1 MNKKIILILFDMK
14 RIALFLSLALMAAAC
29 QELAQDNGKL
39 TIDEA
44 ALTQQFVTEGGVA
57 EVKFTATGDWNVQQ
71 YNTNHYT
78 WASINPTS
86 GEAGENTVYIT
97 VLKNETNDNRDFSFL
112 LNTGADSKEIKVIQ
126 KQKDALTVT
135 ENAFSFDAFGGQF
148 EIEVIANI
156 DYDYIVDE
164 AAAEWIT
171 PVPTKGLESTKVV
184 FNVAMNKNIN
194 DDRAATVTIK
204 SGSFE
209 EVITVDQAKFLP
221 EWSYSATEAWIS
233 KDGGNCEFTF
243 EANQQFEV
251 ITPDV
256 DWVTMTESDRN
267 YHFEIDPS
275 SEYDT
280 RVAYVNLIGDVPGA
294 DSYVV
299 IYQNG
304 HAELA
309 WEKSILNTS
318 AAHTNNMV
326 NLSILGDYIV
336 LGNSS
341 VVTLMSQED
350 GSIITSIDGISYHSL
365 CTDDAGHLVFG
376 TFGDYGGSEI
386 YYATING
393 TEFEVNHLASYD
405 GAIWSRLSNYRAAGD
420 VTKDGV
426 VTALASVSQYWAAW
440 EITDGVV
447 APYKC
452 GQIAPDAGIG
462 TIYYPGYGVVAPM
475 GPRLADGLAY
485 CAYDGVY
492 ALQICTDPEA
502 NTWKQVYKTFSTWA
516 EGGSGVDVAEFN
528 GKKYAA
534 IQSTS
539 FTEGADVGCYLV
551 DITDLDNAKLVYQL
565 NIWEISAIEAYTW
578 YDGGGDCRLHVTED
592 AMYLYA
598 VDGNYNVVTCVKFPK
613 L

>member
-1 MNKKIILILFDMK
+1 MK
-14 RIALFLSLALMAAAC
+14 RTALFVCLASMVMAC
-29 QELAQDNGKL
+29 QELSNDNGKI
-39 TIDEA
+39 TIEEA

-57 EVKFTATGDWNVQQ
+57 EVKFTATSDWNVQQ
-71 YNTNHYT
+71 YNTNHYS
-78 WASINPTS
+78 WASITPTS
-86 GEAGENTVYIT
+86 GGPGENTVYVT
-97 VLKNETNDNRDFSFL
+97 VLKNETNDHRDFSFL
-112 LNTGADSKEIKVIQ
+112 IKTGADSKEVKVFQ

-135 ENAFSFDAFGGQF
+135 DNKFEFDAFGGQF

-156 DYDYIVDE
+156 DYEYEI
-164 AAAEWIT
+164 AENATDWIT
-171 PVPTKGLESTKVV
+171 PVATKGLESTKVI
-184 FNVAMNKNIN
+184 FNVAMNKNIT
-194 DDRAATVTIK
+194 DDRQATVKIK
-204 SGSFE
+204 SGNFE
-209 EVITVDQAKFLP
+209 EVITVDQTKFVP
-221 EWSYSATEAWIS
+221 EWSYSATEAWIG

-243 EANQQFEV
+243 EANQEFEV
-251 ITPDV
+251 IAPAV
-256 DWVTMTESDRN
+256 DWVTMTESN
-267 YHFEIDPS
+267 GTYHFEIKAS
-275 SEYDT
+275 TEYDT

-299 IYQNG
+299 IYQTG
-304 HAELA
+304 HAELL
-309 WEKSILNTS
+309 WEKSILNTP

-326 NLSILGDYIV
+326 NLSILNDEYLV

-341 VVTLMSQED
+341 VITLMSPED
-350 GSIITSIDGISYHSL
+350 GSIITTIDGVSYHSL
-365 CTDDAGHLVFG
+365 CTDDAGHVILG
-376 TFGDYGGSEI
+376 TFGDYGASEI

-393 TEFEVNHLASYD
+393 TDVQVNHLASYD
-405 GAIWSRLSNYRAAGD
+405 GGIWSRLSNYRAAGD
-420 VTKDGV
+420 VTKNGI

-462 TIYYPGYGVVAPM
+462 TIWYPGYGVVAPM

-528 GKKYAA
+528 GRKYAA
-534 IQSTS
+534 IQSTT

-551 DITDLDNAKLVYQL
+551 DITDLDNAKLVHQL
-565 NIWEISAIEAYTW
+565 NIWEISAIEAYTA
-578 YDGGGDCRLHVTED
+578 YDGGGDCRLLVKDD

-598 VDGNYNVVTCVKFPK
+598 VDGNYNIVTCVKFPK